1 MRKLTTQLHLRAEDL
16 DESASRDLH
25 IAAGSLGG
33 TEANLTILVIDDE
46 PSSRRLIENSLEEEA
61 RVLQLFDIPA
71 EGELDLTGIDVVVL
85 DYKLPS
91 RDGLVLL
98 REIRELSEDTPVIF
112 MTGYGDSEVARK
124 AIDLGA
130 NEYVPKPFE
139 PVVLRRVVN
148 RLTRALDEEERE
160 AVAITREQQAREFRA
175 TDQRGETFSGRL
187 ENFDARS
194 AVVSVDRSGRF
205 QEGDVISG
213 ATVLFG
219 SSKIDFTT
227 GKIEQVVSFKSV
239 DQLTIRFTREWLVV
253 DRGVEPFGGRFQCFH
268 SEEGDRDREEL
279 PGNLRLA
286 AIDLATIFR
295 EIHDDVTSF
304 EVSLDR
310 YSPKE
315 RMKVEEKF
323 LRYAK
328 GTMYQRLTEAVVQ
341 FEEASRVACSMGY
354 QKLFKKFSRK
364 LLYPHVLSSPF
375 MSRIVERPIGIPGDF
390 DMLGQILGK
399 RFRGGSLFGR
409 LINEWILSNPA
420 TDAYRH
426 RVQILEDQTRRVVR
440 NCRESGRSAKVLSM
454 ASGVAYEVQRY
465 VQNPEDGCQVD
476 FTLVDFSD
484 ETLAEA
490 RRQFE
495 ANGQPDG
502 KEVSVAFEQSSVIE
516 LANNSRSSVA
526 RGSGWVPDGK
536 YDVVYCAGLFDY
548 LSDRMIVSVTRY
560 LNNLVAKG
568 GVLVVCNYTNQNP
581 FAQFMGLVLDWE
593 LIYRS
598 ENQLEELMQK
608 AVGEGNFQ
616 LTTDKHGVEA
626 YGIADH

>member
-1 MRKLTTQLHLRAEDL
+1 MRKRRTQLHLRAEDYN
-16 DESASRDLH
+16 EPASRGLLVSADP
-25 IAAGSLGG
+25 LGG
-33 TEANLTILVIDDE
+33 DEANLTVLVIDDD
-46 PSSRRLIENSLEEEA
+46 PSLRRLIQNSLEEEA
-61 RVLQLFDIPA
+61 KVLQLFDLPA

-85 DYKLPS
+85 DYILPS
-91 RDGLVLL
+91 RDGLILL
-98 REIRELSEDTPVIF
+98 EEIRELSEDIPVIF

-148 RLTRALDEEERE
+148 RLTRAWNEEESG
-160 AVAITREQQAREFRA
+160 AVAITREQQAREFRG
-175 TDQRGETFSGRL
+175 TDQRGETFAGRL
-187 ENFDARS
+187 EHFDARS
-194 AVVSVDRSGRF
+194 AVVSVDGSGRF

-213 ATVLFG
+213 ANVLFG

-227 GKIEQVVSFKSV
+227 GKIEQVVSGKSA
-239 DQLTIRFTREWLVV
+239 DQLTIRFTREWLVA
-253 DRGVEPFGGRFQCFH
+253 DREGDPLSGVFQCFH

-286 AIDLATIFR
+286 AIDLATVFR

-328 GTMYQRLTEAVVQ
+328 GAMYQRLTEAVVQ

-354 QKLFKKFSRK
+354 EKLFKKFSRK

-375 MSRIVERPIGIPGDF
+375 MSRIVERPIGVPGDF

-426 RVQILEDQTRRVVR
+426 RVQLLEDQTRRVVR
-440 NCRESGRSAKVLSM
+440 NCSEAGRSAKVLSM

-495 ANGQPDG
+495 TLGEPVG
-502 KEVSVAFEQSSVIE
+502 EVSVSFEQSSVIE

-526 RGSGWVPDGK
+526 AGSGWVPDGK

-560 LNNLVAKG
+560 LNTLVADG
-568 GVLVVCNYTNQNP
+568 GVLVVCNYTTQNP
-581 FAQFMGLVLDWE
+581 FAHFMGLVLDWE

-598 ENQLEELMQK
+598 ENHLEDLMQK
-608 AVGEGNFQ
+608 ALGEGNFQ